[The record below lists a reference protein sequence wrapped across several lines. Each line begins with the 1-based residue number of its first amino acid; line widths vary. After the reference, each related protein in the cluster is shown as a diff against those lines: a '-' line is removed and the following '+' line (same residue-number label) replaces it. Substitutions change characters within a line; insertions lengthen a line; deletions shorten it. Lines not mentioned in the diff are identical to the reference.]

1 MAIISKD
8 VTKKPVIDLTGSQ
21 GNAFYLIGTAIKLC
35 KQLEIDDT
43 LIIHD
48 MKSSD
53 YEHLVNTFDTHFGD
67 LVDLER

>member
-8 VTKKPVIDLTGSQ
+8 ITKKPVIDLTGTQ

-35 KQLEIDDT
+35 KQLQIDDT

-48 MKSSD
+48 MKSND
-53 YEHLVNTFDTHFGD
+53 YEHMVETFDTHFGD
-67 LVDLER
+67 LIDLEK

>member
-1 MAIISKD
+1 MSIISKD
-8 VTKKPVIDLTGSQ
+8 VTKKPVIDLTGTQ
-21 GNAFYLIGTAIKLC
+21 GNAFYLIGTAMKLC
-35 KQLEIDDT
+35 KQLQIDDT

-53 YEHLVNTFDTHFGD
+53 YEHMVETFDTHFGD